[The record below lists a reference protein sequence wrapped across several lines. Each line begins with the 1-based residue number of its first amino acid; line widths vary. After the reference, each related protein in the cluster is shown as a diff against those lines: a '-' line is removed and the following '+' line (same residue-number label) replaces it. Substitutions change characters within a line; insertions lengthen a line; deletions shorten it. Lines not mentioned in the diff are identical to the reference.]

1 MNDENPGKKTVV
13 KAARRAL
20 NYLRSFL
27 DLPPIKN
34 STRENLLTKASQV
47 RVVATVRQSPGL
59 PTVMLA
65 AIIQDW
71 GESPVW
77 WKRQTVSMILNG
89 FLTLARG
96 AGVTSFL
103 ADGISWV
110 SCRGHQIPPSE
121 CHNPEIMCDRSGC
134 DHPRCVKGYL
144 ALIPFRKNRQHEP
157 TWIPVAERN
166 AIKLMAA
173 QQQFLRSVD
182 SLSPAM
188 FLARDHVTYVN
199 RKPVYLPLTHH
210 TSAMTTNSFRALIR
224 LALQECCGLTKAQ
237 ADQFGTHSL
246 KIGAIE
252 LLRSRGVGNELRQQ
266 LGGWMSSSVALRYL
280 QLTPS
285 IQFDILKSM

>member
-1 MNDENPGKKTVV
+1 MV

-20 NYLRSFL
+20 NTFRSFL

-34 STRENLLTKASQV
+34 KTREKLLTKASTV
-47 RVVATVRQSPGL
+47 RVVSTVRQSPGL

-65 AIIQDW
+65 AIIQEW
-71 GESPVW
+71 GGSPIW
-77 WKRQTVSMILNG
+77 WKRQTVSMMLNG

-96 AGVTSFL
+96 AGVTSSL
-103 ADGISWV
+103 AQGISWV
-110 SCRGHQIPPSE
+110 SCRGYQIPPAE
-121 CHNPEIMCDRSGC
+121 CLNPAIMCDRSGC
-134 DHPRCVKGYL
+134 DHPRCVKGFL

-157 TWIPVAERN
+157 TWIPVAEKN
-166 AIKLMAA
+166 AIELMAA

-182 SLSPAM
+182 SCSHALYLP
-188 FLARDHVTYVN
+188 RDTVTYVN
-199 RKPVYLPLTHH
+199 QKPVYLPLTYPG
-210 TSAMTTNSFRALIR
+210 SAMSTDSFRSLIR
-224 LALQECCGLTKAQ
+224 LALRECCGLTKEQ
-237 ADQFGTHSL
+237 ADQYGTHSL